1 MKILVTGA
9 AGKLGSNII
18 ENLVKKVNA
27 SDIIAGVREPQ
38 SEKAKAY
45 EAQGIE
51 VRLTDFEKKETL
63 VEAFKGVDRVFIVST
78 VVPVMEI
85 VIQQQKNTVEAA
97 KETGVSQLV
106 YSSGPRAD
114 VSDFVLAAPHRE
126 RENIIK
132 ESGIPYVFV
141 RNNWYVENELD
152 TIQQCLNGAPW
163 VTSAGEGKVAWVY
176 RPDLGEATANVL
188 SGEGHDNKAYELAGE
203 NLTQQQFVDAVNGV
217 TGKEIPL
224 LTVDSEAHAKM
235 LKEAGVPE
243 EFVSL
248 LVMIQKGIRE
258 GELEAP
264 HSDLEMLLGR
274 KPTSVKE
281 ALQILLK

>member
-9 AGKLGSNII
+9 AGKLGSNIV
-18 ENLVKKVNA
+18 ENLVKKVPA

-78 VVPVMEI
+78 VPVMETA
-85 VIQQQKNTVEAA
+85 IQQQKNTVEAA

-106 YSSGPRAD
+106 YSSAPRAD

-141 RNNWYVENELD
+141 RNNWYVENELG

-188 SGEGHDNKAYELAGE
+188 AGDGHDNKAYELAGE
-203 NLTQQQFVDAVNGV
+203 NLTQQQFVDAVNEV

-224 LTVDSEAHAKM
+224 LAVDTEDHAKM
-235 LKEAGVPE
+235 VKEAGVPE

-248 LVMIQKGIRE
+248 LVMIQNGIRE
-258 GELEAP
+258 GGLEAP

>member
-9 AGKLGSNII
+9 AGKLGSNIVG
-18 ENLVKKVNA
+18 NLVKNVPA
-27 SDIIAGVREPQ
+27 SDIIVGVRDPQ

-45 EAQGIE
+45 ETQGIK

-63 VEAFKGVDRVFIVST
+63 VEAFKGVDRVFTIST
-78 VVPVMEI
+78 FGDMETSI
-85 VIQQQKNTVEAA
+85 RQQTNAVEAA
-97 KETGVSQLV
+97 KENGVSQMV
-106 YSSGPRAD
+106 YSSAPRAD
-114 VSDFVLAAPHRE
+114 VSEFVLAGIHRE

-141 RNNWYVENELD
+141 RNNWYVENELG

-188 SGEGHDNKAYELAGE
+188 AGDGHDNKAYELAGE
-203 NLTQQQFVDAVNGV
+203 NLTQQQFVDAVNEV

-224 LTVDSEAHAKM
+224 LAVDSEAHAKM

-243 EFVSL
+243 EFASMT
-248 LVMIQKGIRE
+248 VMIQNGIRE
-258 GELEAP
+258 GGLEAP

>member
-1 MKILVTGA
+1 VKIIVTGA
-9 AGKLGSNII
+9 AGNLGSNIV
-18 ENLVKKVNA
+18 ENLVKKVPA
-27 SDIIAGVREPQ
+27 SDIIVGVRDPQ

-45 EAQGIE
+45 EAQGIK

-63 VEAFKGVDRVFIVST
+63 VEAFKGVDRVFTIST
-78 VVPVMEI
+78 FGDMETSI
-85 VIQQQKNTVEAA
+85 RQQTNAVEAA
-97 KETGVSQLV
+97 KENGVSQMV
-106 YSSGPRAD
+106 YSSAPRAD
-114 VSDFVLAAPHRE
+114 VSEFVLAGIHRE

-141 RNNWYVENELD
+141 RNNWYVENELG

-188 SGEGHDNKAYELAGE
+188 AGDGHDNKAYELAGE
-203 NLTQQQFVDAVNGV
+203 NLTQQQFVDAVNEV

-224 LTVDSEAHAKM
+224 LAVDSEAHAKM

-243 EFVSL
+243 EFVSMT
-248 LVMIQKGIRE
+248 VMIQNGTRE
-258 GELEAP
+258 GGLEAP

>member
-1 MKILVTGA
+1 VKILVTGA
-9 AGKLGSNII
+9 AGKLGSNIV
-18 ENLVKKVNA
+18 ENLVKKVPA
-27 SDIIAGVREPQ
+27 SDIIAGVRDPQ

-63 VEAFKGVDRVFIVST
+63 VEAFKGVDRVFTIST
-78 VVPVMEI
+78 FGDVETSI
-85 VIQQQKNTVEAA
+85 RQQTNVVEAA
-97 KETGVSQLV
+97 KENGVSQMV
-106 YSSGPRAD
+106 YSSAPRAD
-114 VSDFVLAAPHRE
+114 VSEFVLAGIHRE

-141 RNNWYVENELD
+141 RNNWYVENELG

-163 VTSAGEGKVAWVY
+163 VTSAGEGKIAWVY

-188 SGEGHDNKAYELAGE
+188 AGDGHDNKAYELAGE
-203 NLTQQQFVDAVNGV
+203 NLTQQQFVDAVNEV

-224 LTVDSEAHAKM
+224 LAVDSEAHAKM

-248 LVMIQKGIRE
+248 TVMIQNGIRE
-258 GELEAP
+258 GGLEAP

>member
-1 MKILVTGA
+1 METSIRQQT
-9 AGKLGSNII
+9 
-18 ENLVKKVNA
+18 NA
-27 SDIIAGVREPQ
+27 
-38 SEKAKAY
+38 
-45 EAQGIE
+45 
-51 VRLTDFEKKETL
+51 
-63 VEAFKGVDRVFIVST
+63 
-78 VVPVMEI
+78 
-85 VIQQQKNTVEAA
+85 VEAA
-97 KETGVSQLV
+97 KENGVSQMV
-106 YSSGPRAD
+106 YSSAPRAD
-114 VSDFVLAAPHRE
+114 VSEFVLAGIHRE

-141 RNNWYVENELD
+141 RNNWYVENELG

-188 SGEGHDNKAYELAGE
+188 AGDGHDNKAYELAGE
-203 NLTQQQFVDAVNGV
+203 NLTQQQFVDAVNEV

-224 LTVDSEAHAKM
+224 LAVDSEAHAKM

-243 EFVSL
+243 EFASMT
-248 LVMIQKGIRE
+248 VMIQNGIRE
-258 GELEAP
+258 GGLEAP

>member
-9 AGKLGSNII
+9 AGKLGSEIVK
-18 ENLVKKVNA
+18 NLLEKVPT
-27 SDIIAGVREPQ
+27 SDIIAGVRDPQ

-51 VRLTDFEKKETL
+51 IRITDFENKESL
-63 VEAFKGVDRVFIVST
+63 IEAFKGVDRVFNIST
-78 VVPVMEI
+78 FGDVETSI
-85 VIQQQKNTVEAA
+85 GQQTNAVEAA
-97 KETGVSQLV
+97 KENGVSQMI
-106 YSSGPRAD
+106 YSSAPRAD
-114 VSDFVLAAPHRE
+114 VSDFVLAVIHRE

-141 RNNWYVENELD
+141 RNNWYVENELGA
-152 TIQQCLNGAPW
+152 IQQCFNGAPW

-188 SGEGHDNKAYELAGE
+188 AGEGHDNKAYELAGE
-203 NLTQQQFVDAVNGV
+203 NLTQQQFVDLVNEV
-217 TGKEIPL
+217 TSKEISL
-224 LTVDSEAHAKM
+224 LAVDSDTHGKM

-243 EFVSL
+243 DFVSL
-248 LVMIQKGIRE
+248 TVMIQKGIHE
-258 GELEAP
+258 GGLEAS

-274 KPTSVKE
+274 KPTTVKE
-281 ALQILLK
+281 ALQVLLK

>member
-9 AGKLGSNII
+9 AGKLGSNIVG
-18 ENLVKKVNA
+18 NLVKKVPT
-27 SDIIAGVREPQ
+27 SDIIAGVRDPQ

-63 VEAFKGVDRVFIVST
+63 VEAFKGVDRVFTIST
-78 VVPVMEI
+78 FGDVETSI
-85 VIQQQKNTVEAA
+85 RQQTNAVEAA
-97 KETGVSQLV
+97 KENDVSQMV
-106 YSSGPRAD
+106 YSSAPRAD
-114 VSDFVLAAPHRE
+114 VSGFVLAGIHRE

-141 RNNWYVENELD
+141 RNNWYVENELG
-152 TIQQCLNGAPW
+152 TIQQCLNSTPW

-176 RPDLGEATANVL
+176 RPDLGDATANVL
-188 SGEGHDNKAYELAGE
+188 AGDGHDNKAYELAGE
-203 NLTQQQFVDAVNGV
+203 NLTQQQFVDAVNEV

-224 LTVDSEAHAKM
+224 LAVDSEAHAKM

-243 EFVSL
+243 EFVSMTL
-248 LVMIQKGIRE
+248 MIQNGIRE
-258 GELEAP
+258 GGLEAP

-281 ALQILLK
+281 VLQILLK

>member
-9 AGKLGSNII
+9 AGKLGSSII
-18 ENLVKKVNA
+18 ENLVKKVPA
-27 SDIIAGVREPQ
+27 SDIIAGVRDSQ
-38 SEKAKAY
+38 SEKAKSY
-45 EAQGIE
+45 EALGIE
-51 VRLTDFEKKETL
+51 VRLTDYENKESL
-63 VEAFKGVDRVFIVST
+63 VEAFKGVGRVFNIST
-78 VVPVMEI
+78 FADMETSI
-85 VIQQQKNTVEAA
+85 RQQTNAVEAA
-97 KETGVSQLV
+97 KENRVSQMI
-106 YSSGPRAD
+106 YSSAPRAN
-114 VSDFVLAAPHRE
+114 VSHFILAGIHRE

-188 SGEGHDNKAYELAGE
+188 AGEGHDNKAYELAGE
-203 NLTQQQFVDAVNGV
+203 NLTQQQFVDAVSEV
-217 TGKEIPL
+217 TGKEISL
-224 LTVDSEAHAKM
+224 LAVDSKVHIKM

-243 EFVSL
+243 EFVSMT
-248 LVMIQKGIRE
+248 VMIQQGIRE
-258 GELEAP
+258 GGLEAP
-264 HSDLEMLLGR
+264 HSDLEILLGR
-274 KPTSVKE
+274 KPMNVKE

>member
-1 MKILVTGA
+1 VKILITGA
-9 AGKLGSNII
+9 AGKLGSNIV
-18 ENLVKKVNA
+18 ENLVKKVPA
-27 SDIIAGVREPQ
+27 SDIIVGVRDPQ

-45 EAQGIE
+45 EAQGIK

-63 VEAFKGVDRVFIVST
+63 VEAFKDVARVFTIST
-78 VVPVMEI
+78 FGDVETSI
-85 VIQQQKNTVEAA
+85 RQQTNAVEAA
-97 KETGVSQLV
+97 KENGVSQMV
-106 YSSGPRAD
+106 YSSAPRAD
-114 VSDFVLAAPHRE
+114 VSEFVLAGIHRE

-141 RNNWYVENELD
+141 RNNWYVENELG

-188 SGEGHDNKAYELAGE
+188 AGDGHDNKAYELAGE
-203 NLTQQQFVDAVNGV
+203 NLTQQQFVDAVNEV

-224 LTVDSEAHAKM
+224 LAVDSEDHAKM

-243 EFVSL
+243 EFVSM
-248 LVMIQKGIRE
+248 LVMIQNGIRE
-258 GELEAP
+258 GGLEAP